1 MSQHELDPAV
11 VQLIHRHLASM
22 DHIEVL
28 LRLWRADTERTPT
41 PELARALALDESI
54 VERCV
59 RDLTAAGLVDRDA
72 GGVFHSVRGASDR
85 QTLAALER
93 EYNER
98 PLALVRALRARPS
111 SVLRSFSDAFRF
123 RPEE

>member
-1 MSQHELDPAV
+1 
-11 VQLIHRHLASM
+11 M

-28 LRLWRADTERTPT
+28 LHVWHADGGRTPIS
-41 PELARALALDESI
+41 ELARALALPESI

-59 RDLTAAGLVDRDA
+59 RDLAAAGLVDRDA

-85 QTLAALER
+85 QTLEALER

-98 PLALVRALRARPS
+98 PLALVRALRGRPS

-123 RPEE
+123 RPDGE